1 MSKFISQAI
10 LAAGKNLSNI
20 RKGATKNR
28 LSQIFVTAGFYKV
41 TGIVSFAY
49 VFLIEPYNIFSVETC
64 IGQLIGVILDN
75 KYYIIEIPIA
85 SRKLDIFEC

>member
-10 LAAGKNLSNI
+10 LAAGKYLSYI
-20 RKGATKNR
+20 RKDALKNR

-41 TGIVSFAY
+41 TGIVSCAY
-49 VFLIEPYNIFSVETC
+49 VFLIEPNYVFSVETG
-64 IGQLIGVILDN
+64 IGQFIGVVFDN

-85 SRKLDIFEC
+85 SRKLDVFEC